1 MRAGRVGE
9 AAGTLML
16 NGMGFAMR
24 PVLGAFALTV
34 VMLCAGLA
42 ARANDAATL
51 GRALALYDSGKAEE
65 AALTARQASDPLV
78 DEIVTWARLARGEG
92 SWGEFARHLDRH
104 ADWPQE
110 TTIRRHAERAMPPG
124 LDPDWVIGFFRG
136 EAPLTGAGALR
147 LAEAL
152 RAKGRDGQAESVL
165 AAAWTGLPMIEDE
178 RLAFQAAAPAMTRRL
193 ASERLDML
201 LWDGSGVQAQ
211 ALYPLVSP
219 GWRAL
224 AEARIALRERRRGVD
239 GLVAAVPAAL
249 SNDPGL
255 AYERFVWRLRAD
267 LETSAE
273 ELLSQRT
280 GSAQALGRPEAW
292 AERRP
297 SLARRMLRDGRVTEA
312 YRVASLHHL
321 SEGSTYADLEWLS
334 GWIALR
340 FLNDAPR
347 AAKHF
352 DRVWKAVE
360 TPISKGRAG
369 YWLGRAHEA
378 AGDGAAAQRWYSA
391 AAEHATSFY
400 GQLAAERIGRD
411 LGRALSAKGPSPEP
425 NRLPSATVR
434 ATRLLHAAGEEARTY
449 SFLLSLA
456 LGQQDG
462 GGLAAAGQLAL
473 DLNRP
478 EAAVRIGKIAA
489 GRGHV
494 IMDIY
499 FPVTEIA
506 ARRGPIEPALALAI
520 ARQESEFNPRA
531 VSPAGA
537 RGLMQLMPA
546 TATRVARDLG
556 IRHSTALLT
565 EDPEHN
571 ARLGKAYLATR
582 LERYRGAAILAA
594 AAYNAGAGRVDE
606 WIERFGDPRDPR
618 VDAIDWIE
626 TIPFTETRNYV
637 QRVMESLHIYRAR
650 LGQSPRGFAAALV
663 SPQG

>member
-1 MRAGRVGE
+1 
-9 AAGTLML
+9 
-16 NGMGFAMR
+16 MGCAMR
-24 PVLGAFALTV
+24 PVLGVFVLLSGFV
-34 VMLCAGLA
+34 CSGLA
-42 ARANDAATL
+42 AMANDAAAL
-51 GRALALYDSGKAEE
+51 SRALTLYDSGKADE
-65 AALTARQASDPLV
+65 AATAALAARDPLV
-78 DEIVTWARLARGEG
+78 AEIVTWARLTRGEG

-124 LDPDWVIGFFRG
+124 LDPAWVAGFFGG

-152 RAKGRDGQAESVL
+152 RARGEAGRAESVL
-165 AAAWTGLPMIEDE
+165 AAAWTGLPLIESE
-178 RLAFQAAAPAMTRRL
+178 RLAFQSAAPALTRRL
-193 ASERLDML
+193 AAERLDAML
-201 LWDGSGVQAQ
+201 WEGNVQQAQ
-211 ALYPLVSP
+211 ALYPLVGP
-219 GWRAL
+219 DWRAL
-224 AEARIALRERRRGVD
+224 AEARIALRERRNGVD
-239 GLVAAVPAAL
+239 GLVARVPASL
-249 SNDPGL
+249 SNHPGL

-267 LETSAE
+267 LEASAE

-280 GSAQALGRPEAW
+280 GSAAALGRPEAW
-292 AERRP
+292 ADRRAV
-297 SLARRMLRDGRVTEA
+297 LARRMLRDGRVTEA
-312 YRVASLHHL
+312 YRIASLHHL
-321 SEGSTYADLEWLS
+321 SSGGTYADLEWLS

-347 AAKHF
+347 AVRHF
-352 DRVWKAVE
+352 DRVWQAVE

-378 AGDGAAAQRWYSA
+378 AGDGTAAQRWYA
-391 AAEHATSFY
+391 AAAGHATSFY
-400 GQLAAERIGRD
+400 GQLAAERIGQD
-411 LGRALSAKGPSPEP
+411 LTRALSDNGPTAEP
-425 NRLPSATVR
+425 GRLPADTVR
-434 ATRLLHAAGEEARTY
+434 AARLLHAAGEEARSY
-449 SFLLSLA
+449 AFLLALA
-456 LGQQDG
+456 QSQQSAG
-462 GGLAAAGQLAL
+462 GFAAAGRLAL
-473 DLNRP
+473 DLGRP

-499 FPVTEIA
+499 YPVTEIA

-556 IRHSTALLT
+556 LSHSTARLT
-565 EDPEHN
+565 EDPAHN
-571 ARLGKAYLATR
+571 ATLGKAYLATR
-582 LERYRGAAILAA
+582 LERYRGASILAA

-606 WIERFGDPRDPR
+606 WIGRFGDPRNPR

-626 TIPFTETRNYV
+626 TIPFNETRSYV

-650 LGQSPRGFAAALV
+650 LGQTPRGYAAALV
-663 SPQG
+663 QPQG